1 MNAPLGKNNFIKRA
15 IEILLELRIRAA
27 SIFPAAPLMLDGGVP
42 DRPPVGRLIMAGSAI
57 VVVGVIGF
65 FLWSVTAEISSAAIA
80 PGTVKVDSNRKTI
93 QHVDGG
99 TIAEL
104 LVSEGDRVATGQVM
118 LVLDGAEVKTQ
129 AELLE
134 GRMVSLLAQESRLLS
149 EQAEKNEISWL
160 QSLDKFKTAPSY
172 DQAILGQARIFKSRG
187 RADMGEVNLRESRIA
202 QTRGQI
208 ESLNRQVETATREL
222 KSLQSDLK
230 RTEKLLEEG
239 YARASQ
245 VQALRRSEA
254 QMQLRIDDMKG
265 RIDTASKEIAVSE
278 IGIGNVEVSRIK
290 EIDEELRSVQ
300 RDRGDTM
307 DKYNLNQLRLE
318 RLKVVAPVAGQVLE
332 LRFFSKGGVIP
343 PGGAI
348 LDVVP
353 EGDLLIVEA
362 KINPLDIDVVR
373 PGLGA
378 EVRLS
383 ALNARTTPS
392 LKAKVIKVSADALS
406 DKQTGATYYL
416 ARVEIL
422 PGELARIGNG
432 NGNDGGGGAGQ
443 LYPGMPAEVIIVTG
457 KRTFLEYLLSPLED
471 SFTHAF
477 REQ

>member
-1 MNAPLGKNNFIKRA
+1 MNAPFDKNNFTKRA
-15 IEILLELRIRAA
+15 VEILLALRIRAA
-27 SIFPAAPLMLDGGVP
+27 AIFPPPPLMLAGGVP
-42 DRPPVGRLIMAGSAI
+42 DRPPVGRFIMFGTII
-57 VVVGVIGF
+57 VAVGVIGF

-80 PGTVKVDSNRKTI
+80 PGTVEVDSNRKTI

-104 LVSEGDRVATGQVM
+104 HVSEGDRVNAGQVL

-134 GRMVSLLAQESRLLS
+134 GRLVSLLAQESRLLS
-149 EQAEKNEISWL
+149 EQAEKNKITWL
-160 QSLDKFKTAPSY
+160 AALDKFKNTPAY
-172 DQAILGQARIFKSRG
+172 GQAISGQTRIFESRG
-187 RADMGEVNLRESRIA
+187 RADMGEISLRESRIA
-202 QTRGQI
+202 QTQGQI
-208 ESLNRQVETATREL
+208 KSLGRQVETATREL
-222 KSLQSDLK
+222 ESLQADLR
-230 RTEKLLEEG
+230 RTEQLLKEG
-239 YARASQ
+239 YAKASQ
-245 VQALRRSEA
+245 VQALRRDEA

-265 RIDTASKEIAVSE
+265 RIDSATKEIAVSE

-290 EIDEELRSVQ
+290 EIDEEMRSVQ
-300 RDRGDTM
+300 RDRADTE

-362 KINPLDIDVVR
+362 RINPLDIDVVR

-383 ALNARTTPS
+383 ALKARTTPS
-392 LKAKVIKVSADALS
+392 LKAKVTKVSADALS
-406 DKQTGATYYL
+406 DKQTGAPYYS

-422 PGELARIGNG
+422 PGELARIGD
-432 NGNDGGGGAGQ
+432 DGGQ

-457 KRTFLEYLLSPLED
+457 QRTFLEYLLSPLED
-471 SFTHAF
+471 SLNRAF